1 MRDGWSSP
9 TCASSLSMISAV
21 TQRLGQGAASRTG
34 QVPRTS
40 RSAMVLSTSSEGPL
54 YRTEKFPGLAT
65 QAFRELEERQK

>member
-1 MRDGWSSP
+1 MAGQPYVRKL
-9 TCASSLSMISAV
+9 LSMIFAV
-21 TQRLGQGAASRTG
+21 TQGLGQGVASRTG

-65 QAFRELEERQK
+65 QAFRELEERQE